1 MKNHRAIPEGFM
13 TVGEVAKKMNT
24 TVFAIQY
31 YDKKNI
37 LKPSGKT
44 EGGRRLYTD
53 EDIFKLHQIQ
63 TMKYLG
69 FSLDDIRTRILL
81 FETQDEVV
89 EALTEQANIAN
100 KKMADLSKVLQTI
113 EALKTEVLQM
123 QTVDFKKYADIVIN
137 LQMENEHYKFIKY
150 LDDKILNYFR
160 NRFDKDRATEML
172 KSINFL
178 MDEALRL
185 RNDGINPES
194 DEGQAFARAYWEK
207 MLEFVDGDV
216 SVILEIFKF
225 TDSISGDNSE
235 WKKKE
240 ELASSFI
247 EPALGA
253 YFAQLGVNPFG
264 KDRAEY
270 KEENI

>member
-1 MKNHRAIPEGFM
+1 MGKHRVILEGFM

-24 TVFAIQY
+24 TVFALQY

-69 FSLDDIRTRILL
+69 FSLDDIKTRILL
-81 FETQDEVV
+81 FKTQDDIVK
-89 EALTEQANIAN
+89 ALTEQVTIAN
-100 KKMADLSKVLQTI
+100 KKMEDLSKALQTI

-137 LQMENEHYKFIKY
+137 LQMGNEHYELIKY

-160 NRFDKDRATEML
+160 SRFDKNHAIEMI

-178 MDEALRL
+178 MDEAIRL
-185 RNDGINPES
+185 RKDCIKPES
-194 DEGQAFARAYWEK
+194 EEGQKFAKAYWEK
-207 MLEFVDGDV
+207 MLEFADGDV
-216 SVILEIFKF
+216 SVILEIFKL
-225 TDSISGDNSE
+225 TDSINEDNSE

-247 EPALGA
+247 EPALGV
-253 YFAQLGVNPFG
+253 YFAQLGANPF
-264 KDRAEY
+264 
-270 KEENI
+270 EEDKQHI